1 MLEQLRLLNWVLMFF
16 RWNLLS
22 VELAQ
27 LFHRQSVLSVQQFQ
41 LAHQSE
47 LVVETELVP
56 RKRNHSKWPERVCC
70 RQCINE
76 FLFCIWF
83 RPTVTTPWTPWPY
96 VYLESMPT
104 YKLIFITF
112 FSIPAERKWKL
123 ELSQTFINLLKIN
136 NYQRE
141 NWTSTYIQQ
150 IGKSRKSNKRH
161 YHQLMS

>member
-56 RKRNHSKWPERVCC
+56 RKRNHSKWPESVCC

-104 YKLIFITF
+104 YKLIAHNF
-112 FSIPAERKWKL
+112 FSWPCGKKIKTG
-123 ELSQTFINLLKIN
+123 TFISFHKSSQNKQL
-136 NYQRE
+136 
-141 NWTSTYIQQ
+141 SA
-150 IGKSRKSNKRH
+150 GKLNKHIHPTNR
-161 YHQLMS
+161 QKPEEQ